1 MNNKESSFLGTGWSF
16 PPTFSR
22 VNNSVEMVSDEQD
35 IQESLKILFATALGE
50 RIMLPT
56 FGADLWPQVF
66 KNVTTAFKTML
77 VDYVYTA
84 IIDWETRID
93 VDDIHIAEDENVDG
107 LLMILVNYTIRQTN
121 SRGNLVYPFYIGEGT
136 LTQEPG

>member
-1 MNNKESSFLGTGWSF
+1 MKNKESSFLGTGWSF

-22 VNNSVEMVSDEQD
+22 IDNSVEMVSDEQD
-35 IQESLKILFATALGE
+35 IQESLKILLATALGE

-66 KNVTTAFKTML
+66 KNVTTAFKCML

-84 IIDWETRID
+84 IINWEMRID
-93 VDDIHIAEDENVDG
+93 VDDIRIDKDDNVEG

-136 LTQEPG
+136 LPQEPS